1 MKIVS
6 FELNAYFSQLDFIEV
21 IALKASSVE

>member
-1 MKIVS
+1 MKIG
-6 FELNAYFSQLDFIEV
+6 FIKLNAYFSQLDFIEV